1 MLRNFLVTL
10 AIASAQTRSVPDP
23 GVITTRQA
31 ITPAGTPTVFD
42 GRVYGVAFGDTASDL
57 WVSNASKLYRLD
69 WNANRVLDSIPMP
82 GAPGLQ
88 AIHYDPT
95 TKRPL
100 IAAAIRAPRGPATVA
115 IFSGHDPIASNLG
128 TYLGG
133 AIASNGKLAALPL
146 THDNQL
152 AIVDLESRTVKAKIP
167 TGIAPFAAVIS
178 HDS

>member
-1 MLRNFLVTL
+1 MLRNFFVTI

-69 WNANRVLDSIPMP
+69 WNANRVIDSVPIS
-82 GAPGLQ
+82 GTPGLQ
-88 AIHYDPT
+88 SIHYDPT

-100 IAAAIRAPRGPATVA
+100 IAAAVRAPRGPATVA
-115 IFSGHDPIASNLG
+115 IFSGKDSIATGLG
-128 TYLGG
+128 TYIAG

-146 THDNQL
+146 THENLL
-152 AIVDLESRTVKAKIP
+152 AIVDLE
-167 TGIAPFAAVIS
+167 
-178 HDS
+178 